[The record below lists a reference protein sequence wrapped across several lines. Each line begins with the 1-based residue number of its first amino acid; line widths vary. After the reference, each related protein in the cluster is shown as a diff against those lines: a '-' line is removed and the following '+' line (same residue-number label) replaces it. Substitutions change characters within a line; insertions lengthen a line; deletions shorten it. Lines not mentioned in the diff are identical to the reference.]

1 MDQDDN
7 GERLKDARGMDT
19 FYLEDQG
26 LYPRRDSI
34 WTGFWRMIWY
44 LQRRK
49 GKGQT
54 GGGTEHAKTWSTNI
68 NRILTWIPS
77 VKPNTNIPFI
87 ED

>member
-34 WTGFWRMIWY
+34 
-44 LQRRK
+44 
-49 GKGQT
+49 
-54 GGGTEHAKTWSTNI
+54 
-68 NRILTWIPS
+68 
-77 VKPNTNIPFI
+77 
-87 ED
+87 